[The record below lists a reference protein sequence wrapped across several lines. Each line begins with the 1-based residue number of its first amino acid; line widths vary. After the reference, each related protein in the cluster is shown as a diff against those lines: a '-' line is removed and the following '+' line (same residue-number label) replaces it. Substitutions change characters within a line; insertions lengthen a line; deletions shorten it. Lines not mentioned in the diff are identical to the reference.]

1 MAKPKVAFLHK
12 ENALTVRLSF
22 FERGLSGK
30 CALLVWIGSCSTTGI
45 QVIIG
50 SIARLQLVGAAV
62 MIRSTTSEGVEA
74 GDERRV
80 VFEAAKNVI
89 FMHQLYPINPFLQES
104 FMIQGVPIFQ
114 SSVRLISKRKWTGSC
129 KKCVWC
135 TLEESLWAT
144 SG

>member
-1 MAKPKVAFLHK
+1 MLSNPVCKSKKAAEFYGQTESSFLHK

-80 VFEAAKNVI
+80 VFEAVTKKYLNQLIKLRTVATTSHPCYHIKNYFGLHVY
-89 FMHQLYPINPFLQES
+89 L
-104 FMIQGVPIFQ
+104 
-114 SSVRLISKRKWTGSC
+114 
-129 KKCVWC
+129 
-135 TLEESLWAT
+135 
-144 SG
+144 

>member
-1 MAKPKVAFLHK
+1 MLSNPVCKSKKAAEFYGQTESSFLHK

-30 CALLVWIGSCSTTGI
+30 CALLVWIGCCSTTGI

-89 FMHQLYPINPFLQES
+89 FMHQLCPINPFLQES
-104 FMIQGVPIFQ
+104 FMIQGVPI
-114 SSVRLISKRKWTGSC
+114 SSSQYSKAQNG
-129 KKCVWC
+129 
-135 TLEESLWAT
+135 
-144 SG
+144 

>member
-30 CALLVWIGSCSTTGI
+30 CALLVWIGCSCCTTTGI

-80 VFEAAKNVI
+80 VFEAAKTI
-89 FMHQLYPINPFLQES
+89 EKILSMHLFL
-104 FMIQGVPIFQ
+104 
-114 SSVRLISKRKWTGSC
+114 
-129 KKCVWC
+129 
-135 TLEESLWAT
+135 
-144 SG
+144 